1 MADVKG
7 NMGGR
12 SMTSRRSHLDIVA
25 QVLAYI
31 AKEPLTK
38 TNIVYAN
45 NLNFWTAGI
54 LLNDLVRAGL
64 VEHIGR
70 AYSITPAGRKALASI
85 TEISELI
92 RRPPQ

>member
-1 MADVKG
+1 
-7 NMGGR
+7 
-12 SMTSRRSHLDIVA
+12 LDIVC

-31 AKEPLTK
+31 EKEPHNK
-38 TNIVYAN
+38 TEIVYQN
-45 NLNFWTAGI
+45 NLNFRTAGI

-64 VEHIGR
+64 VERLGR
-70 AYSITPAGRKALASI
+70 AYSITPDGRKALVSI